1 MKINLT
7 NGQKFIILCENS
19 GQPIIIDTI
28 EIDELV
34 KFNQLTYYGTRLD
47 VDWDNTN
54 SQNIID
60 GVNRVRVVVDY
71 DINNIQE
78 INFKAEE

>member
-47 VDWDNTN
+47 VDWNNTD

-60 GVNRVRVVVDY
+60 DVSRVRVVVDY
-71 DINNIQE
+71 SVNNIQE
-78 INFKAEE
+78 IKFKEDE

>member
-7 NGQKFIILCENS
+7 NGQKFVIMCENS

-60 GVNRVRVVVDY
+60 DVSRVRVVVDY

-78 INFKAEE
+78 INFKTEE